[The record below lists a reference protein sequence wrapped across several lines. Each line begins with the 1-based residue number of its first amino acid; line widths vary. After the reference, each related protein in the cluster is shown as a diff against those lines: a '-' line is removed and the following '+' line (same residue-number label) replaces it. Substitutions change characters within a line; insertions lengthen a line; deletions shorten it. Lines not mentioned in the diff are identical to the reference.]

1 MKESDALAPVAVV
14 RLTSEE
20 ARGAVL
26 RVAGLTVLE
35 RAVRQLRRMGRQVV
49 IAVTGD
55 AAHLVSA
62 PGLAGQAPGLAGQ
75 APDVRPVTSP
85 EEIAGLVAR
94 LGPDA
99 RLVAANVV
107 RPHNRNLDDGL
118 VVVDESTRRAAEDA
132 IFDEL
137 RRGDLG
143 VVARHL
149 NKPISFRIT
158 RYLLCRLPV
167 TPNQVTLGAAVVG
180 LAGAALVALGRPWS
194 FVLGLFLAHVQSVL
208 DGCDGELAR
217 VRFQQSAI
225 GEWLDTIVDDGL
237 NFCLVLAL
245 GVGLWRLQGERTYLF
260 AGLIGAAMLL
270 FYNTVTYRE
279 LLRQGEGGEVLNV
292 RWWFTG
298 GQAQKAVLG
307 QRRRLASRLM
317 GLGRRDFFIFAWFVL
332 ALLGMPRAVLV
343 YACLLALGTF
353 VVAVG
358 QLLWRGLRRDAR

>member
-1 MKESDALAPVAVV
+1 MKEADAPTPVAVV
-14 RLTSEE
+14 RLTNEE
-20 ARGAVL
+20 AAGAAL

-35 RAVRQLRRMGRQVV
+35 RAVKQLRRTGRKVV
-49 IAVTGD
+49 IAATGD
-55 AAHLVSA
+55 AAHLA
-62 PGLAGQAPGLAGQ
+62 GTLHLPDGQAPE
-75 APDVRPVTSP
+75 VIPVSSAQ
-85 EEIAGLVAR
+85 EIAGLVAR
-94 LGPDA
+94 LGA
-99 RLVAANVV
+99 GAQLVPANVV
-107 RPHNRNLDDGL
+107 RPHNRSLDDGL
-118 VVVDESTRRAAEDA
+118 TVVDEPSRRAAEDA

-143 VVARHL
+143 VVARYL

-158 RYLLCRLPV
+158 RHLLCRLPI

-180 LAGAALVALGRPWS
+180 LAGAALVALGHPACL
-194 FVLGLFLAHVQSVL
+194 VLGLFLAHAQSVL

-217 VRFQQSAI
+217 VRFQQSDI

-245 GVGLWRLQGERTYLF
+245 GVGLWRLLGDGTYLV
-260 AGLIGAAMLL
+260 AGLSGAAMLL
-270 FYNTVTYRE
+270 VYNAVAYRE
-279 LLRQGEGGEVLNV
+279 LLRQGEGGEVLKV

-307 QRRRLASRLM
+307 QRRSLASRLM

-332 ALLGMPRAVLV
+332 ALLGMHRAVLV
-343 YACLLALGTF
+343 YAWLLALGTF

-358 QLLWRGLRRDAR
+358 QLLWRGLRRDTR